1 MNVSEISAKDLS
13 REIKVEVPKGDV
25 ESKLVSKLEEL
36 KNTVQLKGF
45 RPGKVPLNHLR
56 RVFGQRLMPEVI
68 EETVKETSA
77 KVLSDR
83 NEKPAI
89 QPKINFYDGKPS
101 EEKEK
106 EAIDKVINAE
116 KDLSYTM
123 IYEVIPE
130 IAVPKYDTISIT
142 KRIAKVTSE
151 DIKEALDRIAA
162 ENKSYEERKSSEKSK
177 DGDQLTIDFIGKI
190 DGEVF
195 DGGSANDAPLV
206 IGSGAFIP
214 GFEEQLK
221 DVKNGDEVNVKVK
234 FPEDYQVEHL
244 AGKDAVFETK
254 VKKNRKACCN
264 QSERRFCEET
274 GF

>member
-13 REIKVEVPKGDV
+13 REIKVEVPKGDI
-25 ESKLVSKLEEL
+25 ENKLVSKLEEL

-106 EAIDKVINAE
+106 EAIDRVINAE
-116 KDLSYTM
+116 KDLSYTCLL
-123 IYEVIPE
+123 Y
-130 IAVPKYDTISIT
+130 
-142 KRIAKVTSE
+142 TSPSPR
-151 DIKEALDRIAA
+151 D
-162 ENKSYEERKSSEKSK
+162 
-177 DGDQLTIDFIGKI
+177 
-190 DGEVF
+190 
-195 DGGSANDAPLV
+195 
-206 IGSGAFIP
+206 
-214 GFEEQLK
+214 
-221 DVKNGDEVNVKVK
+221 
-234 FPEDYQVEHL
+234 
-244 AGKDAVFETK
+244 
-254 VKKNRKACCN
+254 
-264 QSERRFCEET
+264 
-274 GF
+274 

>member
-13 REIKVEVPKGDV
+13 REIKVEVPKGDI
-25 ESKLVSKLEEL
+25 ENKLVSKLEEL

-106 EAIDKVINAE
+106 EAIDKVINAG

-123 IYEVIPE
+123 IYEIIPE
-130 IAVPKYDTISIT
+130 ITAPKYDTISIT
-142 KRIAKVTSE
+142 KRVAKVTSE
-151 DIKEALDRIAA
+151 DIKEALDRIAS
-162 ENKSYEERKSSEKSK
+162 ENKSYEERKPSEKSK

-206 IGSGAFIP
+206 
-214 GFEEQLK
+214 
-221 DVKNGDEVNVKVK
+221 
-234 FPEDYQVEHL
+234 
-244 AGKDAVFETK
+244 
-254 VKKNRKACCN
+254 
-264 QSERRFCEET
+264 
-274 GF
+274 